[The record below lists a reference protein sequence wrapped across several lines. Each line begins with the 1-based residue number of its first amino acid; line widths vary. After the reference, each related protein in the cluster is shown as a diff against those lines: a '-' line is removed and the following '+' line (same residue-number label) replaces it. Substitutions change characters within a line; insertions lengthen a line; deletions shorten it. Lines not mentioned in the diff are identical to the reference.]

1 MLITKDSRE
10 EPPAPWPEATVL
22 ARHVRIDGDLSLQ
35 GDLVLAGR
43 IAGNLRC
50 HKLVLGP
57 DAEVDG
63 IVVADSAAIWGRL
76 TGDVYANVI
85 ELHST
90 SQVEGAIYHAKF
102 VLAKGAHFEG
112 KSRHHANPKSLAPDW
127 SVED

>member
-1 MLITKDSRE
+1 MLITKDSRD

-22 ARHVRIDGDLSLQ
+22 ASHVEINGDLFIE

-50 HKLVLGP
+50 RKLVLQHE
-57 DAEVDG
+57 AEVDG
-63 IVVADSAAIWGRL
+63 IVIADSAAIWGRL
-76 TGDVYANVI
+76 TGDVYADVI

-102 VLAKGAHFEG
+102 ILAKGAHFEG
-112 KSRHHANPKSLAPDW
+112 KSRHHANPKALAPDW
-127 SVED
+127 RTAD